1 MMTPQALM
9 RTKMT
14 TVPNLPNGVRYITV
28 VFRVPPPD
36 SPDYHELSRVLS
48 HPWSR
53 NFAAGD
59 HLNLNLKPEND
70 QGRRR

>member
-1 MMTPQALM
+1 MTPQALM

-14 TVPNLPNGVRYITV
+14 TVSNLPNGVRYITV

>member
-1 MMTPQALM
+1 MIQQDRE

-14 TVPNLPNGVRYITV
+14 TAQSLPEGVRYITV

>member
-1 MMTPQALM
+1 MTPQALM
-9 RTKMT
+9 WTKMT
-14 TVPNLPNGVRYITV
+14 TVPNLPEGVRYITV

-59 HLNLNLKPEND
+59 HLNLNLMPEND

>member
-1 MMTPQALM
+1 MTAQG
-9 RTKMT
+9 
-14 TVPNLPNGVRYITV
+14 LPDEANYITV
-28 VFRVPPPD
+28 VFRIPPPD

-59 HLNLNLKPEND
+59 HLNLNPNLKQEND
-70 QGRRR
+70 HGPARRR

>member
-1 MMTPQALM
+1 MMTPLALM
-9 RTKMT
+9 RKKMT
-14 TVPNLPNGVRYITV
+14 TAQNLPDGVRYITV

-36 SPDYHELSRVLS
+36 SPDYAELSKVLS
-48 HPWSR
+48 HAWVR
-53 NFAAGD
+53 QLAAGD

>member
-1 MMTPQALM
+1 
-9 RTKMT
+9 MT
-14 TVPNLPNGVRYITV
+14 TVSNLPNGVRYITV